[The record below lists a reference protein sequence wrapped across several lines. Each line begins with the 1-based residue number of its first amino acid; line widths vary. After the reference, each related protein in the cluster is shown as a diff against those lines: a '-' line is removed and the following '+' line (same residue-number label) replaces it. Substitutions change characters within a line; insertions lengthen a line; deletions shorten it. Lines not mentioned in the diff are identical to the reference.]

1 MSVFSTMPGTL
12 TKVMP
17 EMLAPIMP
25 NATMY
30 HGDRRLPRKNVSL
43 SEWRAVRRLNM
54 SRTMK

>member
-30 HGDRRLPRKNVSL
+30 QGDRWLPRKNVSL
-43 SEWRAVRRLNM
+43 LERRAVRRLNM